1 MKSLETIPLYS
12 FFYRCFSFFL
22 IYILHTAINFFDKQ
36 RFCFKLSDA
45 PKVESLQP
53 FTKDDLARRGMIDLF
68 FDLDNLLQLYPST
81 AGGGNIP
88 KVMLN
93 QLRQKNEERNHF
105 TKNEILNLGSYKY
118 IL

>member
-1 MKSLETIPLYS
+1 M
-12 FFYRCFSFFL
+12 
-22 IYILHTAINFFDKQ
+22 
-36 RFCFKLSDA
+36 LSDA

-53 FTKDDLARRGMIDLF
+53 FTKDDLSRRGMIDLI

-93 QLRQKNEERNHF
+93 QLRQNINEERNHL
-105 TKNEILNLGSYKY
+105 TKSEILNLGSYKY
-118 IL
+118 VL

>member
-1 MKSLETIPLYS
+1 MII
-12 FFYRCFSFFL
+12 FF
-22 IYILHTAINFFDKQ
+22 HKQ
-36 RFCFKLSDA
+36 RFCFKLPDT

-53 FTKDDLARRGMIDLF
+53 FTEDDLYRRGMIDLF

-81 AGGGNIP
+81 DGGGNIP

-105 TKNEILNLGSYKY
+105 TKSEILNLGSYKY
-118 IL
+118 VL

>member
-1 MKSLETIPLYS
+1 MKSLETIALYISFYHSPL
-12 FFYRCFSFFL
+12 CFSDL
-22 IYILHTAINFFDKQ
+22 YTVINFFDKQ
-36 RFCFKLSDA
+36 RFCFKLSGA

>member
-1 MKSLETIPLYS
+1 M
-12 FFYRCFSFFL
+12 
-22 IYILHTAINFFDKQ
+22 DW
-36 RFCFKLSDA
+36 
-45 PKVESLQP
+45 LQP
-53 FTKDDLARRGMIDLF
+53 LTKDDFSKRGVVDMLFDIDY
-68 FDLDNLLQLYPST
+68 LLQLYPST